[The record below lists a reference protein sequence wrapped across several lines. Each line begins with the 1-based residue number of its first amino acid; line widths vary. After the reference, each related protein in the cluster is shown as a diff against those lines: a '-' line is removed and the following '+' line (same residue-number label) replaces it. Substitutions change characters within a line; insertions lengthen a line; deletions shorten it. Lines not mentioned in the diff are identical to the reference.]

1 MNKKHTLTN
10 RKTIALICLLSLIMG
25 SFSVLISAAEP
36 EYVYDT
42 PVDPEMWEEPN
53 FDDPDSY
60 AYSLAF
66 VGDTQCLMLG
76 DRLYGTD
83 NVERLYKYV
92 AGTAEERKLEHVFV
106 LGDITEV
113 GYRND
118 YNLANKAAESPMV
131 TEEWEIAQKAI
142 FQMNGKV
149 NYSLCRGNHDDYMM
163 DDYFNVPEYTNQFNS
178 NGGFFSD
185 TGAIYPNGGRNQ
197 DKNPSGA
204 VYWSA
209 LTGAHDETI
218 ANSWKTV
225 EICGTKYLFVTV
237 DYNPSKAV
245 ADWLNDLLTTYSD
258 HKAIITTHS
267 YMKATGEVID
277 SEKGETAYPS
287 AYGPET
293 MWKKVYSRHS
303 NVFMIVCG
311 HATQANIP
319 IYTVNS
325 GKNGNTVYQFL
336 INPQTY
342 DLKDGQYGT
351 QDQGLVMYMNFSA
364 DGKTIS
370 LNYYSTLLN
379 KFLKGANYTLD
390 VSGSI
395 DERGDFDMADLEG
408 QTTPLVTETK
418 TAKLDGVIKDD
429 EYSTVKVT
437 KKEDIGKGSIAS
449 DITEYYAY
457 DSSYIYYALKTSM
470 SACKINLHLGSSIY
484 SIDELNSGIH
494 DDAIT
499 VSLANNSCTQTETT
513 THAKIRNKE
522 DMYCR
527 VGTDETSGENIYE
540 IKISRDYLK
549 NNGSPD
555 NLFSYTISS
564 GSAEHRFNLSDDA
577 KAYLELLG
585 VDRAFDWTYNYVYF
599 GSRPE
604 AIAESDREP
613 EVVEPETTDPE
624 TTEPEVTEP
633 ETTEPE
639 VTEPEVTEPE
649 TTEPEVTEPETTEPE
664 VAEPEVTEPEVSEP
678 EVTDPEA
685 TEPATTEPA
694 TTEAEAT
701 EPATTEAEVTTDA
714 EDEDEDEDK
723 ETKKPE
729 STKAPETTEKVEEK
743 KGCGISVSVAGI
755 ALVAA
760 LGTCTVFVAKKK
772 ED

>member
-1 MNKKHTLTN
+1 MSKKHTLIN
-10 RKTIALICLLSLIMG
+10 RKTVALVCLLSIIMG
-25 SFSVLISAAEP
+25 AFSVLLSAAET

-113 GYRND
+113 GYWND
-118 YNLANKAAESPMV
+118 YNIANKAKDSPMV
-131 TEEWEIAQKAI
+131 TEEWVIAQRAI

-163 DDYFNVPEYTNQFNS
+163 DDYFNVPAYTDQFKS

-185 TGAIYPNGGRNQ
+185 TGATYPNGGRNQ
-197 DKNPSGA
+197 EKNPTGA

-209 LTGAHDETI
+209 VTGAHDETI
-218 ANSWKTV
+218 VNSWKTV
-225 EICGTKYLFVTV
+225 EISGTKYLFVTV

-245 ADWLNDLLTTYSD
+245 AEWLGELLTTYSD

-267 YMKATGEVID
+267 YIKSTGEIID

-287 AYGPET
+287 SYGPET
-293 MWKKVYSRHS
+293 MWKKVYSRYA

-311 HATQANIP
+311 HATGANVP
-319 IYTVNS
+319 IYTVDT
-325 GKNGNTVYQFL
+325 GRNGNKVYQFL

-351 QDQGLVMYMNFSA
+351 QDQGLVMYMNFSE

-390 VSGSI
+390 VSGTI
-395 DERGDFDMADLEG
+395 DERGDLDMADLEG
-408 QTTPLVTETK
+408 QTTPLVTEKK
-418 TAKLDGVIKDD
+418 TAKLDGIIDEG
-429 EYSTVKVT
+429 EYSNVKIT
-437 KKEDIGKGSIAS
+437 AKEGLAEGSITS

-457 DSSYIYYALKTSM
+457 DNDYIYYAVKAKLPS
-470 SACKINLHLGSSIY
+470 CNINLHIGSSIY

-494 DDAIT
+494 NKKIT
-499 VSLANNSCTQTETT
+499 VSLANKACTEISNVGY
-513 THAKIRNKE
+513 AKVRNNE

-527 VGTDETSGENIYE
+527 TGTDEASGENIYE
-540 IKISRDYLK
+540 IKIRRSYLK
-549 NNGSPD
+549 NNDSPD
-555 NLFSYTISS
+555 NLFSYTLSFGSS
-564 GSAEHRFNLSDDA
+564 EHRFNLNDNA
-577 KAYLELLG
+577 KSFLAAAGAEDTYE
-585 VDRAFDWTYNYVYF
+585 WTYNYVYF

-604 AIAESDREP
+604 VIPESE
-613 EVVEPETTDPE
+613 ETDSTESE
-624 TTEPEVTEP
+624 TTEPESTEAP
-633 ETTEPE
+633 
-639 VTEPEVTEPE
+639 
-649 TTEPEVTEPETTEPE
+649 
-664 VAEPEVTEPEVSEP
+664 
-678 EVTDPEA
+678 
-685 TEPATTEPA
+685 
-694 TTEAEAT
+694 TTEAPTTEEAT
-701 EPATTEAEVTTDA
+701 TTEEL
-714 EDEDEDEDK
+714 
-723 ETKKPE
+723 PN
-729 STKAPETTEKVEEK
+729 STAPVEEK
-743 KGCGISVSVAGI
+743 KGCGASVSAIGFTLII
-755 ALVAA
+755 ALGSTTLA
-760 LGTCTVFVAKKK
+760 VAKKN